1 MFLDHLLRNRS
12 DINEYRRCNVHHN
25 NGVSDCLYFD
35 NRYFILFFCINLL
48 LSKVALPPGM
58 VVSDR
63 GAITNMKAIIN
74 AEIIFGQIG
83 DRDGR
88 RNRAKAGII

>member
-1 MFLDHLLRNRS
+1 MSIEDVMFIIIMGFPIVCIL
-12 DINEYRRCNVHHN
+12 II
-25 NGVSDCLYFD
+25 GI
-35 NRYFILFFCINLL
+35 FILFFCIDLL

-63 GAITNMKAIIN
+63 GAIISMTAIIN